1 VPHPPVQTPPPARRR
16 PVPAARAPAAP
27 NIAQRPIAP
36 AGPATPQ
43 AAPQQQPS
51 ASDLAAYRDRLAAH
65 LKPYQR
71 YPALAR
77 ARREEGLVL
86 VDVTIR
92 RDGGIVSMTIQQGS
106 GSQSLDDEALATLKR
121 ADPLPAMPAEV
132 PGTTM
137 ALKFPLRFHLE

>member
-1 VPHPPVQTPPPARRR
+1 V
-16 PVPAARAPAAP
+16 
-27 NIAQRPIAP
+27 
-36 AGPATPQ
+36 PQ
-43 AAPQQQPS
+43 AQQPS

-77 ARREEGLVL
+77 TRREEGLVL

-106 GSQSLDDEALATLKR
+106 GSQLLDDEALATLKR